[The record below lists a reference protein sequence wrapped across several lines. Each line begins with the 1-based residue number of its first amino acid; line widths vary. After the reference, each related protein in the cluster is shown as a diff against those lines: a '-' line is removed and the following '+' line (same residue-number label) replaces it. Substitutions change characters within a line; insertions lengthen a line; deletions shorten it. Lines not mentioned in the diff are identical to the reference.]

1 MLFLFVTPFCSEGK
15 AAKGGT
21 TLTSLKEKMTFKKLI
36 PAAALLALAGA
47 AQAEVTPYGLLDAA
61 FSKGLQRKPDLISG
75 GNSTTKLG
83 LKGNQGLS
91 SGLKATYQFE
101 AGFTPELQK
110 QGTVFDRQAWAG
122 LSGGFGEVRLGK
134 QDSVRFQ
141 TLVGFD
147 LNGAANVASA
157 QGAVSLG
164 VLAGRGQRSIQYI
177 APAVSGFVVQVGHQL
192 EYQGAKATNSV
203 GVTYTLDK
211 LTLAASAESKLTD
224 GGKSSSAL
232 GASYDFG
239 VAKVAGSYSPSKE
252 AGKGYML
259 GVVAPVAGFNI
270 GTQFAKNTVT
280 NVTAT
285 EVFVN
290 KEIMK
295 GTFAYADF
303 LSKKG
308 AASDA
313 YAIGVIY
320 TF

>member
-1 MLFLFVTPFCSEGK
+1 MML
-15 AAKGGT
+15 
-21 TLTSLKEKMTFKKLI
+21 KKLI

-47 AQAEVTPYGLLDAA
+47 VQAEVTPYGLLDAA
-61 FSKGLQRKPDLISG
+61 FSKGLEGKPDLISG

-83 LKGNQGLS
+83 LKGNQGLNA
-91 SGLKATYQFE
+91 GLKATYQFE
-101 AGFTPELQK
+101 AGLNSKLQK
-110 QGTVFDRQAWAG
+110 QGTVFNRQAWAG
-122 LSGGFGEVRLGK
+122 LAGGFGEVRLGT

-157 QGAVSLG
+157 QGAAGLG

-211 LTLAASAESKLTD
+211 LVLAASAESKLTD
-224 GGKSSSAL
+224 GGKGSSAV
-232 GASYDFG
+232 GASYDLGF
-239 VAKVAGSYSPSKE
+239 AKVTGSYSPSKDV
-252 AGKGYML
+252 GKGYMI
-259 GVVAPVAGFNI
+259 GAVAPVAGFNV
-270 GTQFAKNTVT
+270 GAQFAKNTVT
-280 NVTAT
+280 DITAT

-308 AASDA
+308 ASSDA